1 MTKGNLSITYEN
13 NIFHCAKDSVEWI
26 SLDGKK
32 WYCEE
37 KRIKELKQQIEKMIN
52 EIDKT
57 MCLSNMREREI
68 YDIQEIF
75 RKYGYRRN
83 DSDKWELAE

>member
-1 MTKGNLSITYEN
+1 MTK
-13 NIFHCAKDSVEWI
+13 A
-26 SLDGKK
+26 
-32 WYCEE
+32 
-37 KRIKELKQQIEKMIN
+37 QIEKMVN

-75 RKYGYRRN
+75 RKYNFKR
-83 DSDKWELAE
+83 DSNDKWEIKEND